1 MNSLGTIFNVPEQV
15 KNCSLIKNK
24 ISQGRSNEMGE
35 HNNDPEKTVRFRL
48 TRPGKT
54 VRFTD

>member
-24 ISQGRSNEMGE
+24 ISQGRSPEMGE
-35 HNNDPEKTVRFRL
+35 HNNDPEKTVRF
-48 TRPGKT
+48 
-54 VRFTD
+54 TD